1 MIDKLE
7 YLIALA
13 RERHF
18 GRAADLCGVTQP
30 TLSAGLK
37 QLEASL
43 GTLLVHR
50 GSRFRGLTPEGERVL
65 EWALRI
71 VSDARQMRQEIG
83 FLRKGLTGHLRL
95 AVIPTALAM
104 VPEITNPYCERHPN
118 VRFTI
123 WSRTSNQIQRMIDTL
138 EADAGISYINDEPL
152 RRMRTIPLY
161 EERYCLITAADSP
174 LASRTTVDWSDL
186 ADVPLCLLTE
196 DMQNR
201 RIIDR
206 LLHQAGTQA
215 RTALESNSI
224 LVLIAHV
231 QTGRWASVMPVLF
244 ARTLNLSATV
254 KVIPIQNPEAART
267 VGLLVPEREPLPALT
282 SALAELS
289 RAVQRH
295 LKTKDRL

>member
-43 GTLLVHR
+43 GTLLVQR
-50 GSRFRGLTPEGERVL
+50 GSRYQGLTPEGERVL

-83 FLRKGLTGHLRL
+83 VLRKGLTGHLRL

-104 VPEITNPYCERHPN
+104 VPELTTPYRERHPN

-123 WSRTSNQIQRMIDTL
+123 LSRTSIEIQRMIETL
-138 EADAGISYINDEPL
+138 EADAGLSYIDDEPL
-152 RRMRTIPLY
+152 RRVKTVPLY
-161 EERYCLITAADSP
+161 EERYCLLTAAGSP
-174 LASRTTVDWSDL
+174 LADRDSVPWSEL
-186 ADVPLCLLTE
+186 GDVPLCLLTG

-201 RIIDR
+201 RILDR
-206 LLHQAGTQA
+206 QLHEAGTHA
-215 RTALESNSI
+215 RTTLESNSMM
-224 LVLIAHV
+224 VLIAHV
-231 QTGRWASVMPVLF
+231 RTGRWASIMPVML
-244 ARTLNLSATV
+244 ARTLDLTTSVRA
-254 KVIPIQNPEAART
+254 IPIRDPDAVHT

-282 SALAELS
+282 AALAELS
-289 RAVQRH
+289 RGLPGDLRARFGI
-295 LKTKDRL
+295 

>member
-43 GTLLVHR
+43 GTLLVQR
-50 GSRFRGLTPEGERVL
+50 GSRYRGLTPEGERVL

-83 FLRKGLTGHLRL
+83 ALRKGLTGSLRL

-104 VPEITNPYCERHPN
+104 VPELTTPYRERHPD
-118 VRFTI
+118 VRFNVL
-123 WSRTSNQIQRMIDTL
+123 SRTSNEILRMIETL
-138 EADAGISYINDEPL
+138 EADAGLSYIDEEPL
-152 RRMRTIPLY
+152 RRVRTIALY
-161 EERYCLITAADSP
+161 EEHYCLLTAAGSP
-174 LASRTTVDWSDL
+174 LSERPFVAWSDL
-186 ADVPLCLLTE
+186 GAIPLCLLTG

-206 LLHQAGTQA
+206 QLREAGTQA
-215 RTALESNSI
+215 NATLESNSMM
-224 LVLIAHV
+224 VLIAHV
-231 QTGRWASVMPVLF
+231 RTGRWASIMPTLF
-244 ARTLNLSATV
+244 AEALDLTTSVRA
-254 KVIPIQNPEAART
+254 IPIRDPDAVHT
-267 VGLLVPEREPLPALT
+267 VGLLVPEREPLPAVT
-282 SALAELS
+282 AALVEQARVLERDL
-289 RAVQRH
+289 RAR
-295 LKTKDRL
+295 T